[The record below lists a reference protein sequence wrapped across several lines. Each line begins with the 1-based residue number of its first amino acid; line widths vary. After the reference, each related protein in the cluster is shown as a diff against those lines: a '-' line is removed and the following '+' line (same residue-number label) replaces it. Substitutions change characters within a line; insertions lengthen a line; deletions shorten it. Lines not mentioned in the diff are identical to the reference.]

1 MAKKKE
7 LSDEEKHKQYVE
19 QKARYPIGL
28 LFQVST
34 LAGTVAFLLLS
45 ISGKTDV
52 VTAMFRS
59 FVVFIAF
66 STLGGIVMMAVV
78 NALHDIK
85 MKEVEEKI
93 KQMEEERKM
102 QEEQLIQQY
111 EQEMEQKKQKLLES
125 HANRVSAEEN
135 KSSQTTSNQ
144 TNQE

>member
-7 LSDEEKHKQYVE
+7 LTDEEKHKQYVE

-34 LAGTVAFLLLS
+34 LAGTVSFLLLS

-66 STLGGIVMMAVV
+66 ATLGGIVMMAIV

-93 KQMEEERKM
+93 KQMEEERRM
-102 QEEQLIQQY
+102 EEERLIQQY
-111 EQEMEQKKQKLLES
+111 EQEMENKRQKLLET
-125 HANRVSAEEN
+125 HSAKMNHEEP